1 MTKKMRMITH
11 EMNVNFSQLL
21 NSSREMMISFL
32 FKLILILIASL
43 INLSPKLKKNYI
55 IMNIAFTSSI
65 IIVAT

>member
-43 INLSPKLKKNYI
+43 ICLQN
-55 IMNIAFTSSI
+55 
-65 IIVAT
+65 